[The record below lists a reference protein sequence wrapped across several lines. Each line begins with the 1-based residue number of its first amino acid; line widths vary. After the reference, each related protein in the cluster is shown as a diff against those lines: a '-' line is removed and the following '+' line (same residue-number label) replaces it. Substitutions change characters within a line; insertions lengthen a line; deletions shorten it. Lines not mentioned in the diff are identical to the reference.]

1 MQQTEPGKP
10 GVDLHAIL
18 RVGGA
23 VFAVLLALLLAAACL
38 SSYMEWLNAPSDVIA
53 YWQGGTHAMN
63 GEPLYVE
70 SHDQAHYRP
79 FLYPPAFA
87 AFFSMFVRL
96 GPRFGLALWAVTH
109 LLFGFLLMAYRP
121 LSDVEMA
128 DYNAFSRTGAGQA
141 LNAALFE
148 GFEVM
153 YRDISHALGLAA
165 AQAMSFS
172 EL

>member
-1 MQQTEPGKP
+1 MRSFWPWALLMLCLAAGPGRAADVELQIDTVAEGLAFPWSLAFLPDGRALVTERAGRLRVIVDGKL
-10 GVDLHAIL
+10 DDRAIL
-18 RVGGA
+18 A
-23 VFAVLLALLLAAACL
+23 
-38 SSYMEWLNAPSDVIA
+38 DV
-53 YWQGGTHAMN
+53 WS
-63 GEPLYVE
+63 GEEETRADTE
-70 SHDQAHYRP
+70 S
-79 FLYPPAFA
+79 
-87 AFFSMFVRL
+87 
-96 GPRFGLALWAVTH
+96 W
-109 LLFGFLLMAYRP
+109 LFGFLLMAYRP